1 MKRIFQILLF
11 FGINATIAQE
21 SFEWKTGICQMNGI
35 IDTAKANEAELNNAL
50 YIIWQPSGLSRPFL
64 WNKPADSTLVN
75 LEIVK
80 REYQQKK
87 AELTSCALP
96 KGIYWEQMR
105 QARLKEL
112 KDAYEL
118 RSLAIKAYT
127 NPKLLKQ
134 QKTAGCSNAEK
145 ALILGGDALLAYW
158 KKQHEQEVIGAV
170 DPVAIQKD
178 FDQKW
183 ESKDKLLWARI
194 EVMRYGWWNCV
205 SEKQQ
210 GNISESEIEIAFKRL
225 FLEVRENCH

>member
-21 SFEWKTGICQMNGI
+21 TFEWKTGICQMNGI

-75 LEIVK
+75 LETVK

-96 KGIYWEQMR
+96 KGIYWEQIR

-112 KDAYEL
+112 KDAFEL
-118 RSLAIKAYT
+118 RSLAIKAYS

-134 QKTAGCSNAEK
+134 QKTPGCSNA
-145 ALILGGDALLAYW
+145 G
-158 KKQHEQEVIGAV
+158 
-170 DPVAIQKD
+170 
-178 FDQKW
+178 
-183 ESKDKLLWARI
+183 S
-194 EVMRYGWWNCV
+194 
-205 SEKQQ
+205 
-210 GNISESEIEIAFKRL
+210 
-225 FLEVRENCH
+225 